1 MYFANVFLNPLVFL
15 VRINQL
21 IPLFSI
27 SIKAVDRILSGTVTL
42 NREVMEYEE
51 FVWFILSEEDKGTLT
66 AAEYW
71 FRIMDRD
78 GDGIIT
84 LEDLEFFYKEQV
96 KIVKTNTNT

>member
-1 MYFANVFLNPLVFL
+1 MAITGSSIMKTFLKTSTIFK
-15 VRINQL
+15 
-21 IPLFSI
+21 LFTSI
-27 SIKAVDRILSGTVTL
+27 SIKAVDRILCGTVTL

-96 KIVKTNTNT
+96 FAQFTTK